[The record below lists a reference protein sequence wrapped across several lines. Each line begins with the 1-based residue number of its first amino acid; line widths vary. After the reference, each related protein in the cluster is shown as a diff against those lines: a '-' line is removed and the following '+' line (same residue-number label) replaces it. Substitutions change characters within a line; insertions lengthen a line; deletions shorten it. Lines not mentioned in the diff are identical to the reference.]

1 MVLKPQDVLVVLKLV
16 VTGEKPWSY
25 NRLAV
30 DLGMSPAEVHA
41 AAKRL
46 EAARLVGKKDG
57 RPVPDL
63 QNLVEFLSFGLRYV
77 FVPERGGMTRGV
89 PTLHAAPPLQDVV
102 PAPDEPVPVW
112 PDPQGDVRG
121 ISFTPLYKSAPK
133 AALADPEL
141 YELLVLVDA
150 IRGGDDRAHALAVE
164 ELRKRLKVASST
176 GKGNGDEDPDTL
188 LIADSIPVSRA
199 ALQALARKHHIRR
212 LQLFGSAAR
221 GELRP
226 DSDIDLMVEFEQG
239 EGPSLWE
246 MVGVQEEFS
255 ELFGGRPVD
264 LATPAILEN
273 PYRRKTIER
282 DLRVLVD
289 EAA

>member
-1 MVLKPQDVLVVLKLV
+1 
-16 VTGEKPWSY
+16 
-25 NRLAV
+25 
-30 DLGMSPAEVHA
+30 
-41 AAKRL
+41 
-46 EAARLVGKKDG
+46 
-57 RPVPDL
+57 
-63 QNLVEFLSFGLRYV
+63 
-77 FVPERGGMTRGV
+77 MTRGV

-112 PDPQGDVRG
+112 PDPQGEGRG
-121 ISFTPLYKSAPK
+121 ISFAPLYKSAPK

-150 IRGGDDRAHALAVE
+150 IRGGDDRASALAVE